1 MNRMLEG
8 VVTSGTGTRAAISG
22 MTVAGKTGT
31 TTDNYD
37 RWFCGYTG
45 YYTAAVWVGYDQP
58 EDISV
63 SGNPAVTLWQQV
75 MSSLVEGLPD
85 VELATTSKNV
95 VSATYCTKS
104 GDLATSVC
112 SAVRLCGDRLLCG
125 RGCPHGL
132 LQRSHDGDGLSGRPH
147 RGHRY
152 VSSGKRVLPG
162 GEPL

>member
-1 MNRMLEG
+1 M
-8 VVTSGTGTRAAISG
+8 
-22 MTVAGKTGT
+22 
-31 TTDNYD
+31 
-37 RWFCGYTG
+37 
-45 YYTAAVWVGYDQP
+45 GYDQP

-112 SAVRLCGDRLLCG
+112 SAAGCAATGYFVEGDAPTDYCSVHTTVTVCLDDPIEDTG
-125 RGCPHGL
+125 M
-132 LQRSHDGDGLSGRPH
+132 
-147 RGHRY
+147 
-152 VSSGKRVLPG
+152 
-162 GEPL
+162 